1 MKYLINLKN
10 DLIETFNGLTAE
22 KVSLFIVNGEMS
34 KTNTDVNYIAR
45 LLLIDC
51 RLPEP
56 FAVLGFIRKWFE
68 NHSMP
73 IPDINFSSEIINHE
87 TYDFEIDISL
97 TDNLTLSAD
106 GTKTQ
111 ICFDPVWSEALGDFV
126 KGNIAVD
133 LPYDR
138 SLKFKNELFSACEE
152 G

>member
-10 DLIETFNGLTAE
+10 DLIETFDSLTAE
-22 KVSLFIVNGEMS
+22 KVHLSVLNGEMKKES
-34 KTNTDVNYIAR
+34 TDVNYISR
-45 LLLIDC
+45 FLLIDC

-111 ICFDPVWSEALGDFV
+111 ICFDPVWSDKLGTFI

-133 LPYDR
+133 VGD
-138 SLKFKNELFSACEE
+138 C
-152 G
+152 